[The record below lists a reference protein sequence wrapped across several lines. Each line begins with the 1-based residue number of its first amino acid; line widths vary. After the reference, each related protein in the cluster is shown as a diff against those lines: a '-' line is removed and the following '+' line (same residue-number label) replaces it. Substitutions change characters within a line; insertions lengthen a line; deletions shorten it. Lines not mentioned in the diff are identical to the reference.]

1 MLYTE
6 RMDGRMRGLY
16 ARSSVVAVALRPT
29 PTGSGLTVVLEAMAS
44 GRPVVVT
51 DNPGV
56 SDYVE
61 HGVTGLLV
69 PPDDPAAFA
78 GALRALLLDQD
89 RCREMGRLAA
99 ERARER
105 FTSAQMSAE
114 LAAILTTVS

>member
-1 MLYTE
+1 
-6 RMDGRMRGLY
+6 
-16 ARSSVVAVALRPT
+16 VALRPT

-44 GRPVVVT
+44 GRPVVLT
-51 DNPGV
+51 DNAGE

-69 PPDDPAAFA
+69 PPDDPEAFA

-89 RCREMGRLAA
+89 RCREIGRSAA

-105 FTSAQMSAE
+105 FTSAQMSAA
-114 LAAILTTVS
+114 LAAILTNVV